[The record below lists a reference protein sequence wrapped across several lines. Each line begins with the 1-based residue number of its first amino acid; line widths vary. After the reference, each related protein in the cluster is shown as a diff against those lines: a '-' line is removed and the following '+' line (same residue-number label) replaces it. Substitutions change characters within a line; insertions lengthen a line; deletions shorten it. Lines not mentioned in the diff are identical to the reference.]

1 MGQESRPIEERL
13 TLPHVPPEYDEIEVS
28 LFGPGYGE
36 CVLVHIGS
44 GRWVVVDSCLN
55 SDSEPTALAYLR
67 SIGSNPSEAV
77 ALIVATHWHDDHI
90 RGIAD
95 LVEECL
101 DATFCCASALGSEE
115 FLAALGALEKRP
127 ATATGSGAR
136 ELYRVFSL
144 LVERS
149 TTCAFAIPHRRVLNL
164 HGCEI
169 WSLSPSDKAF
179 GAFLQQVGSLLPREL
194 EAKRWIPSLTPNEAA
209 VVLLISLEDTTI
221 LLGADLERRG
231 WLEMLETYD
240 HRQGKA
246 SVFKLPHH
254 GSQDAHEDRVWKEML
269 SRDPIATLTPWRRGG
284 RELPKETDIDR
295 ILSFAGEAY
304 VTASRQ
310 DLTSKSVRG
319 RSKAV
324 ERTIRES
331 GARIRSVA
339 RPGGMI
345 RLRKKADSSADWN
358 VDVFGS
364 ACRLE
369 HY

>member
-1 MGQESRPIEERL
+1 MG
-13 TLPHVPPEYDEIEVS
+13 
-28 LFGPGYGE
+28 
-36 CVLVHIGS
+36 
-44 GRWVVVDSCLN
+44 W
-55 SDSEPTALAYLR
+55 
-67 SIGSNPSEAV
+67 NPSEAV
-77 ALIVATHWHDDHI
+77 SLIVATHWHDDHI
-90 RGIAD
+90 RGMAE
-95 LVEECL
+95 LVEVCI
-101 DATFCCASALGSEE
+101 DATFCCASALRREE
-115 FLAALGALEKRP
+115 FLAALGALENRP
-127 ATATGSGAR
+127 ATTTGSGVR

-144 LVERS
+144 LAARS
-149 TTCAFAIPHRRVLNL
+149 ATCTYAISHRLVFHRQ
-164 HGCEI
+164 GCEV

-231 WLEMLETYD
+231 WLEILETYD
-240 HRQGKA
+240 HRQGRA

-254 GSQDAHEDRVWKEML
+254 GSQDAHEDRVWSEML
-269 SRDPIATLTPWRRGG
+269 SRDPIAALTPWRRGG
-284 RELPKETDIDR
+284 RELPRETDVDR

-304 VTASRQ
+304 VTASRE
-310 DLTSKSVRG
+310 DLTSRSVSG

-324 ERTIRES
+324 EKTIRES

-339 RPGGMI
+339 RSGGMI
-345 RLRKKADSSADWN
+345 RLRKKAKSSADWN